1 LQFDQQE
8 SCWNYENINQMNQN
22 FENYSYSIQS
32 KLGILTFDEMEI
44 KEGFFWS
51 RHFNKILGFA
61 NIRCMLGM
69 YPYSP

>member
-1 LQFDQQE
+1 
-8 SCWNYENINQMNQN
+8 MNQN
-22 FENYSYSIQS
+22 FENYSYSIQN

-44 KEGFFWS
+44 KEGLFWS

-69 YPYSP
+69 